1 MKQIPKKEISTQ
13 KIKNYIREQ
22 LWYKIFWGKISYVN
36 GKTPGKNE
44 KLVFRI
50 PIETHWQNRVVLKT
64 QRPHLNFLFV

>member
-50 PIETHWQNRVVLKT
+50 PIET
-64 QRPHLNFLFV
+64 